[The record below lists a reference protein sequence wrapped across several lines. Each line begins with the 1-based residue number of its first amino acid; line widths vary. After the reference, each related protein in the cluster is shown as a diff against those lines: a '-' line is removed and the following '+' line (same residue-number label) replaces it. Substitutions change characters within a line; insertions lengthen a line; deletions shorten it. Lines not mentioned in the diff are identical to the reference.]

1 MRAPLTRTPRIARPP
16 APEFGMPRRDP
27 ARFAI
32 PTPEIRPPCLRAED
46 RASDDG
52 AAAGRDPDSVLLP
65 LAEAAPRIGVDVA
78 TLRAWSRE
86 GLLALVACEGTAH
99 VPLSEVA
106 RVRRALGFPE

>member
-1 MRAPLTRTPRIARPP
+1 MQTRTPRTSPPP
-16 APEFGMPRRDP
+16 APENGMSRGDP

-32 PTPEIRPPCLRAED
+32 PKQDIRPPCLRAED
-46 RASDDG
+46 GDESDDTPVAQG
-52 AAAGRDPDSVLLP
+52 PDSMLLP
-65 LAEAAPRIGVDVA
+65 LTEAAPRIGVDVA

-86 GLLALVACEGTAH
+86 GLLALVACEGAAH